1 MCLGRPENVERRI
14 PYERD
19 EECTGGLALQAPL
32 IRPAR
37 HCDLIAV
44 EPESPRPVGTTGS
57 GGHRDRIPDPGLQVG
72 DRPQAGVQIGVRRR
86 RARDVTVVCSEQ
98 PPAQRELRRV
108 KILAA

>member
-1 MCLGRPENVERRI
+1 VYLGRPENVERRI
-14 PYERD
+14 PYEHD

-37 HCDLIAV
+37 HSNLVAV

-57 GGHRDRIPDPGLQVG
+57 GGHRDRIPDPSLQVG
-72 DRPQAGVQIGVRRR
+72 NRLEAGVQIGVRRR
-86 RARDVTVVCSEQ
+86 RARDVTVVCGEQ
-98 PPAQRELRRV
+98 PPAQREFLRV